1 MKIEKFKEKIDPVFS
16 PLQRAWSYLDT
27 RETNKAD
34 SGLRENDAAFDIN
47 MAEEMF
53 YHW

>member
-1 MKIEKFKEKIDPVFS
+1 MEIENSKGKIDPVFS
-16 PLQRAWSYLDT
+16 PLQGEWSYLDT

-34 SGLRENDAAFDIN
+34 SGLRENDASFDIDIS
-47 MAEEMF
+47 EEML